1 MSQLFNFSFQTL
13 AGAPDSPGAI
23 NRNQVVYAY
32 ATQSTKTLLVFTNGD
47 SRIANNT
54 LASVK
59 STFGLTSI
67 GSPTSVNGQ
76 IVSLGEVLVNQD
88 YVTQVFDN
96 TSTRRVEMNQP
107 ASSPVN
113 FTTSATLTGLVANS
127 FAGEKGYKEWIG
139 IFAIPSGTSSAV
151 TATPFYNTIGVNPTV
166 TFSTGAVNTV
176 GATGT
181 GFYTIDFPGV
191 LTTGNLTTSWDILAK
206 VPSAASQNVASIGRI
221 DYGTTEATGSIVMS
235 FWSGSTTTTS
245 PAAAVAGGFLSNYPA
260 GGSPLR
266 VQVRVIYF
274 G

>member
-1 MSQLFNFSFQTL
+1 MSQLFNFSFQNTN
-13 AGAPDSPGAI
+13 GTPDSPGAI

-96 TSTRRVEMNQP
+96 SSSRRVEMNQP

-113 FTTSATLTGLVANS
+113 FTTAVTLTGVVANS
-127 FAGEKGYKEWIG
+127 FAGEKGYKEWVG
-139 IFAIPSGTSSAV
+139 IFAIPTGTSSAV

-166 TFSTGAVNTV
+166 TFSTGAINGIGV
-176 GATGT
+176 AAT

-191 LTTGNLTTSWDILAK
+191 LTTGNLTTSWDILAR
-206 VPSAASQNVASIGRI
+206 VPALTANNVASVAKIN
-221 DYGTTEATGSIVMS
+221 YGTTEATGSIVMS
-235 FWSGSTTTTS
+235 FWTGSVANIS
-245 PAAAVAGGFLSNYPA
+245 PAVTANASMGYPSA
-260 GGSPLR
+260 GSPVLA
-266 VQVRVIYF
+266 QVRVIYF

>member
-23 NRNQVVYAY
+23 NKDQVVYAY

-47 SRIANNT
+47 SRIADNT

-76 IVSLGEVLVNQD
+76 IVSFGEVLVNQD
-88 YVTQVFDN
+88 YVTQVFDI
-96 TSTRRVEMNQP
+96 SSSRRVEMNQP

-113 FTTSATLTGLVANS
+113 FTTSVTLTGVVANS
-127 FAGEKGYKEWIG
+127 FTAEKGYKEWIG
-139 IFAIPSGTSSAV
+139 TFTIPTGTSDAV

-191 LTTGNLTTSWDILAK
+191 LTTGNLTTSWDILAR
-206 VPSAASQNVASIGRI
+206 VPTLTAGNVSSIGKI

-235 FWSGSTTTTS
+235 FWTGSNVIST
-245 PAAAVAGGFLSNYPA
+245 PAVTASFNSNNPSA
-260 GGSPLR
+260 GSPVR

>member
-1 MSQLFNFSFQTL
+1 MSQLFNFSFQNTN
-13 AGAPDSPGAI
+13 GTPDSPGAI

-47 SRIANNT
+47 SRISNNT

-76 IVSLGEVLVNQD
+76 VVSLGEVLVNQD

-96 TSTRRVEMNQP
+96 TSSRRVEMNQP

-139 IFAIPSGTSSAV
+139 IFVIPSGTSSAV

-166 TFSTGAVNTV
+166 TFSTGPVNGV
-176 GATGT
+176 GSG

-191 LTTGNLTTSWDILAK
+191 LTTGNLTTSWDILARS
-206 VPSAASQNVASIGRI
+206 PAAASFNVASIGRI
-221 DYGTTEATGSIVMS
+221 DYGITEAPGSIVMS
-235 FWSGSTTTTS
+235 FWSGSITTAS
-245 PAAAVAGGFLSNYPA
+245 PATAIAGGFLSNYPTVN
-260 GGSPLR
+260 SPLR

>member
-1 MSQLFNFSFQTL
+1 MSQLFNFSFQNTN
-13 AGAPDSPGAI
+13 GTPDSPGAI

-47 SRIANNT
+47 SRISNNT

-59 STFGLTSI
+59 SNFGLTSI
-67 GSPTSVNGQ
+67 GSPTSANGQ
-76 IVSLGEVLVNQD
+76 VVSLGEVLVNQD

-96 TSTRRVEMNQP
+96 TSSRRVEMNQP

-127 FAGEKGYKEWIG
+127 FAGEKGYKEWVG
-139 IFAIPSGTSSAV
+139 TFTIPTGTSDAV

-191 LTTGNLTTSWDILAK
+191 LTTGNLTTSWDILAR
-206 VPSAASQNVASIGRI
+206 VPALTAGNVSSIGKI

-235 FWSGSTTTTS
+235 FWTGSNVIST
-245 PAAAVAGGFLSNYPA
+245 PAVTASFSSNNPSA
-260 GGSPLR
+260 GSPVR